1 MVRLVAAGLASRL
14 KFTLENIEDL
24 KIAVDEL
31 SAYLTGSQ
39 GRDGTLDIT
48 FEVGDDKISI
58 RGSARLSAGQ
68 KVRTELTEFSRMIL
82 ETVADEASLEQRD
95 GSPSFSLTKSRG

>member
-1 MVRLVAAGLASRL
+1 M
-14 KFTLENIEDL
+14 
-24 KIAVDEL
+24 DEL

-58 RGSARLSAGQ
+58 HGIAQLTAGQ
-68 KVRTELTEFSRMIL
+68 KVRSELTEFSRMIL
-82 ETVADEASLEQRD
+82 ETVADEASLEQLD
-95 GSPSFSLTKSRG
+95 GSPSFRLTKSRG

>member
-1 MVRLVAAGLASRL
+1 M
-14 KFTLENIEDL
+14 
-24 KIAVDEL
+24 DEL

-58 RGSARLSAGQ
+58 RGSAQLKAGQ
-68 KVRTELTEFSRMIL
+68 RVRSELTEFSRMIL
-82 ETVADEASLEQRD
+82 ETVADEASLEQLD
-95 GSPSFSLTKSRG
+95 GSPSFRLTKSRG